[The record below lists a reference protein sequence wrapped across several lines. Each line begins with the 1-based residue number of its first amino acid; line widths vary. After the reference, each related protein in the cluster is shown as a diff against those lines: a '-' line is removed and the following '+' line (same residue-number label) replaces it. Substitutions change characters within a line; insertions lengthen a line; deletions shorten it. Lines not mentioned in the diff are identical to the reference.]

1 MQATVAA
8 MGANSTTDSEAHVD
22 TGMGWLLERFASAR
36 ARTAFV
42 HHGKPFSY
50 GQMVDRIA
58 AFDEQLKAT
67 GVGPADTVV
76 VLADYAP
83 DVVCMLLA
91 LAQMRCTVVPMTRGS
106 VIEEGE
112 VLSISG
118 CTRRIVFS
126 PDGLKWD
133 IESRESQAQPV
144 AGALLDDFRKTG
156 RPGLVLFSSGSTGK
170 PKGMLHDFWRTMDK
184 FKVQRAPVV
193 AIPFLMLDHFG
204 GINTIL
210 AITSS
215 LGTVVTTENRLL
227 PTICNA
233 IQTYKVDLLPTTP
246 SFLTMLA
253 ATDLPQRYDLT
264 SLKRITYGTETMP
277 QATLDRIRERFPKA
291 ELQQTYGLSEVG
303 VLRSQSRPDG
313 SLWVRIGGNGFETQV
328 RDGILWIRS
337 EFRMLGY
344 LNAPSAFD
352 DDGWFN
358 TQDRV
363 EVDGEYFKILGR
375 VTDLINVAGQK
386 VYPAEVEDVILALP
400 NIADVVVKGE
410 KHALLGHIVV
420 AYVAL
425 SEPESPADLRARI
438 RTACLA
444 KLTNYKVPAK
454 VLLMESEMYSARF
467 KKIRR

>member
-1 MQATVAA
+1 M
-8 MGANSTTDSEAHVD
+8 D
-22 TGMGWLLERFASAR
+22 WLIERFATAR
-36 ARTAFV
+36 ERTAFV
-42 HHGKPFSY
+42 HHGKPFTY
-50 GQMVDRIA
+50 GEMVDGIA
-58 AFDEQLKAT
+58 AAEARLQALDI
-67 GVGPADTVV
+67 GHDDTVV

-83 DVVCMLLA
+83 EVVCVLLA
-91 LAQMRCTVVPMTRGS
+91 LARLRATVVPMTRGS
-106 VIEEGE
+106 VIEESE
-112 VLSISG
+112 VLGISG

-126 PDGLKWD
+126 SDGRAWE
-133 IESRESQAQPV
+133 IESRRERVSVP
-144 AGALLDDFRKTG
+144 LLDAFRQTG
-156 RPGLVLFSSGSTGK
+156 HPGLVLFSSGSTGK
-170 PKGMLHDFWRTMDK
+170 PKGMLHDFWRVMDK

-210 AITSS
+210 AITSG

-227 PTICNA
+227 PTICEA
-233 IQTYKVDLLPTTP
+233 IQAWKVDLLPTTP

-253 ATDLPQRYDLT
+253 ATDLTRRYDLG

-277 QATLDRIRERFPKA
+277 QTTLDRIRDRFPGV

-313 SLWVRIGGNGFETQV
+313 SLWVRIGGQGFETQV

-352 DDGWFN
+352 DEGWFN

-363 EVDGEYFKILGR
+363 EVDGDYFKILGR

-386 VYPAEVEDVILALP
+386 VYPAEVEDVILQLP
-400 NIADVVVKGE
+400 GVSDVVVKGE
-410 KHALLGHIVV
+410 KHALLGQIVV
-420 AYVAL
+420 AHVAL
-425 SEPESPADLRARI
+425 GVPEAAAELRARV
-438 RTACLA
+438 RAACLA
-444 KLTNYKVPAK
+444 RLTAYKVPAK
-454 VLLMESEMYSARF
+454 VLLMDAEMYSVRF
-467 KKIRR
+467 KKIRS